1 MAQTFFIKNIFRLGD
16 GTTALACQ
24 GDLPASSVTD
34 VQAILIDETG
44 KVRQT
49 IQLIGKRTMVN
60 ATRHRDLCL
69 LETRDTIELSADE
82 AQQGKWQLT
91 VQSAPNA
98 SS

>member
-1 MAQTFFIKNIFRLGD
+1 MAQTFSIKNIFRLGD

-24 GDLPASSVTD
+24 GNPPADSVTD
-34 VQAILIDETG
+34 IQAILIDETG

-49 IQLIGKRTMVN
+49 IQLIGKHTMIN

-69 LETRDTIELSADE
+69 LETRDTVELSPDE

-91 VQSAPNA
+91 LQGNA